1 MKKKEIATALG
12 LSVALTM
19 TTGCASQTDI
29 DTLNNQVAELTAQ
42 VSELE
47 TELSNAQS
55 ETANATDK
63 SEELESQVVELQSQ
77 LESAESELEDA
88 ENLIKSADDDTAE
101 MSINVT
107 KYAQE
112 ETAVYTK
119 AEENEENKIADLEMN
134 TECYVVANFSGLDN
148 EMWSAVGA
156 LKTTDENGDAIYQII
171 TSAEKGEERIKNNNI
186 DYFFRKM
193 TSITVSDQT
202 IKADDLGEN
211 QEIRIVYARTSLLSN
226 SKVTEQQHTSAEKS
240 STPKQSTQQQG
251 SSTDDR
257 IPGADYSGWDAL
269 PDVGTSNVT
278 DNLGGI
284 NLQFN

>member
-1 MKKKEIATALG
+1 MKKKEAILAISLVTAM
-12 LSVALTM
+12 A

-47 TELSNAQS
+47 TELSNAQT

-63 SEELESQVVELQSQ
+63 SEELELQVAELQTQ

-88 ENLIKSADDDTAE
+88 ESIIKSADDDTEA

-107 KYAQE
+107 KYASE
-112 ETAVYTK
+112 GTAIYTK
-119 AEENEENKIADLEMN
+119 AEENEENKIAELDLNDEV
-134 TECYVVANFSGLDN
+134 YVVSVFSANDGN
-148 EMWSAVGA
+148 NWSAVGV
-156 LKTTDENGDAIYQII
+156 LKTTDKDGNETYQII
-171 TSAEKGEERIKNNNI
+171 TSAIKGEDRVRNKNV
-186 DYFFRKM
+186 DFFFKKIA
-193 TSITVSDQT
+193 TITVDGKT
-202 IKADDLGEN
+202 IKADDLAEN

-251 SSTDDR
+251 SSTDGR
-257 IPGADYSGWDAL
+257 IPDADYSWWDNT
-269 PDVGTSNVT
+269 PSVGTDNVT

-284 NLQFN
+284 NLQFH

>member
-1 MKKKEIATALG
+1 MKKKEAILAISLATAM
-12 LSVALTM
+12 A

-47 TELSNAQS
+47 TELSNAQT

-63 SEELESQVVELQSQ
+63 SEELELQVAELQTQ

-88 ENLIKSADDDTAE
+88 ESIIKSADDDTEA

-107 KYAQE
+107 KYASE
-112 ETAVYTK
+112 GTAIYTK
-119 AEENEENKIADLEMN
+119 AEENEENKIAELDFNDEA
-134 TECYVVANFSGLDN
+134 YVVSIFSGVDGN
-148 EMWSAVGA
+148 SWSAVGV
-156 LKTTDENGDAIYQII
+156 LKTTDKDGNETYQII
-171 TSAEKGEERIKNNNI
+171 TSAIKGEDRVRNKNV
-186 DYFFRKM
+186 DFFFKKIA
-193 TSITVSDQT
+193 TITVDGKT
-202 IKADDLGEN
+202 IKADDLAEN

-240 STPKQSTQQQG
+240 STPKQSTPQQ
-251 SSTDDR
+251 TAPADD
-257 IPGADYSGWDAL
+257 GWSGL
-269 PDVGTSNVT
+269 EGMTEIGTSNVT

-284 NLQFN
+284 NLQFH

>member
-29 DTLNNQVAELTAQ
+29 DALNNQVAELTAQ

-47 TELSNAQS
+47 TELSNAQT

-63 SEELESQVVELQSQ
+63 SEELESQVAELQAQ
-77 LESAESELEDA
+77 LESAEGELEDA
-88 ENLIKSADDDTAE
+88 ESIIKSVDDDTE
-101 MSINVT
+101 KMTINVT

-112 ETAVYTK
+112 ETVIYTK
-119 AEENEENKIADLEMN
+119 AEENEENKIAELDFNDEA
-134 TECYVVANFSGLDN
+134 YVVSIFSGVDGN
-148 EMWSAVGA
+148 SWSAVGA

-193 TSITVSDQT
+193 TSITVDGKT
-202 IKADDLGEN
+202 IKADDLAEN

-240 STPKQSTQQQG
+240 STPQQTQQQG
-251 SSTDDR
+251 SSTDGR
-257 IPGADYSGWDAL
+257 IPGADYSWWDNT
-269 PDVGTSNVT
+269 PSTTPGCPSMTGMN
-278 DNLGGI
+278 I
-284 NLQFN
+284 QFH

>member
-1 MKKKEIATALG
+1 MKKKEAILAISLATAM
-12 LSVALTM
+12 A

-47 TELSNAQS
+47 TELSNAQT

-63 SEELESQVVELQSQ
+63 SEELELQVAELQTQ

-88 ENLIKSADDDTAE
+88 ESIIKSADDDTEA

-107 KYAQE
+107 KYASE
-112 ETAVYTK
+112 GTAIYTK
-119 AEENEENKIADLEMN
+119 AEENEENKIAELDFNDEA
-134 TECYVVANFSGLDN
+134 YVVSIFSGVDGN
-148 EMWSAVGA
+148 SWSAVGA

-193 TSITVSDQT
+193 TSITVDGKT
-202 IKADDLGEN
+202 IKADELGEN

-240 STPKQSTQQQG
+240 STPKQSTPQQ
-251 SSTDDR
+251 TAPADD
-257 IPGADYSGWDAL
+257 GWSGLEGMTEIGHDAPPIHGL
-269 PDVGTSNVT
+269 N
-278 DNLGGI
+278 I
-284 NLQFN
+284 QFH

>member
-1 MKKKEIATALG
+1 MKKKEAILAISLATAM
-12 LSVALTM
+12 A

-47 TELSNAQS
+47 TELSNAQT

-63 SEELESQVVELQSQ
+63 SEELELQVAELQTQ

-88 ENLIKSADDDTAE
+88 ESIIKSADDDTEA

-107 KYAQE
+107 KYASE
-112 ETAVYTK
+112 GTAIYTK
-119 AEENEENKIADLEMN
+119 AEENEENKIAELDFNDEA
-134 TECYVVANFSGLDN
+134 YVVSIFSGVDGN
-148 EMWSAVGA
+148 SWSAVGA
-156 LKTTDENGDAIYQII
+156 LKTTNENGDVTYQII
-171 TSAEKGEERIKNNNI
+171 TGAEKGEERIKNNKI

-193 TSITVSDQT
+193 TTITVDGKT
-202 IKADDLGEN
+202 IKADELGEN

-240 STPKQSTQQQG
+240 STPKQSTPQQ
-251 SSTDDR
+251 TAPADD
-257 IPGADYSGWDAL
+257 GWSGL
-269 PDVGTSNVT
+269 EGMTEIGTSNVT

-284 NLQFN
+284 NLQFH

>member
-1 MKKKEIATALG
+1 MKKKEAILAISLATAM
-12 LSVALTM
+12 A

-47 TELSNAQS
+47 TELSNAQT

-63 SEELESQVVELQSQ
+63 SEELELQVAELQTQ

-88 ENLIKSADDDTAE
+88 ESIIKSADDDTEA

-107 KYAQE
+107 KYASE
-112 ETAVYTK
+112 GTAIYTK
-119 AEENEENKIADLEMN
+119 AEENEENKIAELDLNDEV
-134 TECYVVANFSGLDN
+134 YVVSVFSANDGN
-148 EMWSAVGA
+148 NWSAVGV
-156 LKTTDENGDAIYQII
+156 LKTTDKDGNETYQII
-171 TSAEKGEERIKNNNI
+171 TSAIKGEDRVRNKNV
-186 DYFFRKM
+186 DFFFKKIA
-193 TSITVSDQT
+193 TITVDGKT
-202 IKADDLGEN
+202 IKADELGEN

-251 SSTDDR
+251 SSTDGRLPD
-257 IPGADYSGWDAL
+257 ADYSWWDNTTS
-269 PDVGTSNVT
+269 VGTDNVT

-284 NLQFN
+284 NLQFH

>member
-1 MKKKEIATALG
+1 MKKKEIAALG
-12 LSVALTM
+12 LSVALSM
-19 TTGCASQTDI
+19 TGCASQTDI

-112 ETAVYTK
+112 ETAIYTK
-119 AEENEENKIADLEMN
+119 AEENEENKIAELDFNDEA
-134 TECYVVANFSGLDN
+134 YVVSIFSGVDGN
-148 EMWSAVGA
+148 SWSAVGA

-193 TSITVSDQT
+193 TSITVDGKT
-202 IKADDLGEN
+202 IKADELGEN

-240 STPKQSTQQQG
+240 STPQQTQQPAA
-251 SSTDDR
+251 SADDGWGY
-257 IPGADYSGWDAL
+257 IPPEMIVGNDAPPIHGL
-269 PDVGTSNVT
+269 N
-278 DNLGGI
+278 I
-284 NLQFN
+284 QFN

>member
-1 MKKKEIATALG
+1 MKKKEAILAISLATAM
-12 LSVALTM
+12 A

-29 DTLNNQVAELTAQ
+29 DALNNQVAELTAQ

-47 TELSNAQS
+47 TELSNAQT

-63 SEELESQVVELQSQ
+63 SEELELQVAELQTQ

-88 ENLIKSADDDTAE
+88 ESIIKSADDDTEA

-107 KYAQE
+107 KYASE
-112 ETAVYTK
+112 GTAIYTK
-119 AEENEENKIADLEMN
+119 AEENEENKIAELDFNDEA
-134 TECYVVANFSGLDN
+134 YVVSIFSGVDGN
-148 EMWSAVGA
+148 SWSAVGA
-156 LKTTDENGDAIYQII
+156 LKTTNENGDVTYQII
-171 TSAEKGEERIKNNNI
+171 TGAEKGEERIKNNKI

-193 TSITVSDQT
+193 TTITVDGKT
-202 IKADDLGEN
+202 IKADELGEN

-240 STPKQSTQQQG
+240 STPKQSTPQQ
-251 SSTDDR
+251 TAPADD
-257 IPGADYSGWDAL
+257 GWSGL
-269 PDVGTSNVT
+269 EGMTEIGTSNVT

-284 NLQFN
+284 NLQFH

>member
-12 LSVALTM
+12 LSVALSM
-19 TTGCASQTDI
+19 TGCASQTDI

-112 ETAVYTK
+112 ETAIYTK
-119 AEENEENKIADLEMN
+119 AEENEENKIAELDFNDEA
-134 TECYVVANFSGLDN
+134 YVVSIFSGVDGN
-148 EMWSAVGA
+148 SWSAVGA

-193 TSITVSDQT
+193 TSITVAGKT
-202 IKADDLGEN
+202 IKSDDLAEN

-226 SKVTEQQHTSAEKS
+226 SKVTEQQHTSAEKG
-240 STPKQSTQQQG
+240 STPKQTQQQTQTE
-251 SSTDDR
+251 SV
-257 IPGADYSGWDAL
+257 PGGWDDL
-269 PDVGTSNVT
+269 PDVGN
-278 DNLGGI
+278 DHAGDYCGI
-284 NLQFN
+284 NLQFH

>member
-1 MKKKEIATALG
+1 MKKKEIMALG
-12 LSVALTM
+12 LSVAMATM
-19 TTGCASQTDI
+19 TGCASQTDI

-63 SEELESQVVELQSQ
+63 SEELESQVAELQSQ

-112 ETAVYTK
+112 ETAIYTK
-119 AEENEENKIADLEMN
+119 AEENEENKIAELDMN
-134 TECYVVANFSGLDN
+134 DEAYVVSIFSGVDGN
-148 EMWSAVGA
+148 SWSAVGA
-156 LKTTDENGDAIYQII
+156 LKTTDENGDATYQII
-171 TSAEKGEERIKNNNI
+171 TSAEKGEERIKNNKI

-193 TSITVSDQT
+193 TSITVDGKT
-202 IKADDLGEN
+202 IKADELGEN
-211 QEIRIVYARTSLLSN
+211 QEIKIVYARTSLLSN
-226 SKVTEQQHTSAEKS
+226 SKVTEQQKTSAEKS
-240 STPKQSTQQQG
+240 STPKQTQQQG
-251 SSTDDR
+251 SSTDGR
-257 IPGADYSGWDAL
+257 IPDADYSWWDNT
-269 PDVGTSNVT
+269 PSVGTDNVG
-278 DNLGGI
+278 DSCGL
-284 NLQFN
+284 NLQFH